1 MRVSGNTSFH
11 HEGTALLGTS
21 AVEAP
26 VVVTSA
32 SMEERL
38 APTLARLR
46 MRPGTLSS
54 LAGIEER
61 RWWGEE
67 EDAAGGAARAGRQA
81 LEAAGVEPGQV
92 GMLINTS
99 VYRAHLEPSVAVGI
113 HHELGLPSSALNFD
127 ITNACLGFVNA
138 LTLAAT
144 MIGTGQIRYALVVDG
159 EDARPVHEST
169 LTRLSAEGAT
179 RRDYMDAFATLTLG
193 SGAAAAVLGPV
204 EEHPDAPRVVGGIS
218 RARSSAHGLCVGS
231 NDGMVTDARGLLEEG
246 MQLIGDAW
254 DDAQADGWEWKDMDR
269 YVMHQVSTVHTRAL
283 VERIGIDPEKVPLT
297 FPRWGNVGPAALPM
311 TLAAEAPSLR
321 PGERVL
327 CMGVGSG
334 LNTAMTEIRW

>member
-1 MRVSGNTSFH
+1 MTGNTTIS

-26 VVVTSA
+26 VVVTSDA
-32 SMEERL
+32 MEERL
-38 APTLARLR
+38 SETLTRLR

-54 LAGIEER
+54 LAGIQER
-61 RWWGEE
+61 RWWGPD
-67 EDAAGGAARAGRQA
+67 EDAAQGAARAGREA
-81 LEAAGVEPGQV
+81 LAAAGVEPGQV
-92 GMLINTS
+92 DLLINTS
-99 VYRAHLEPSVAVGI
+99 VFRANLEPSVAVGI
-113 HHELGLPSSALNFD
+113 HHALGLPSSALNFD

-138 LTLAAT
+138 LTLA
-144 MIGTGQIRYALVVDG
+144 GTLIDSGQVRYALVVDG

-169 LTRLSAEGAT
+169 LRRLSSPEAV
-179 RRDYMDAFATLTLG
+179 RRDYLDAFATLTLG

-204 EEHPDAPRVVGGIS
+204 EAHPDAPRVMGGIS
-218 RARSSAHGLCVGS
+218 RARSSAHELCVGG

-246 MQLIGDAW
+246 LLLVGEAW
-254 DDAQADGWEWKDMDR
+254 DDALADGWAWKDMDR

-283 VERIGIDPEKVPLT
+283 VERIGIDPERVPLT

-311 TLAAEAPSLR
+311 TLATEAPGLR
-321 PGERVL
+321 RGERVL

>member
-1 MRVSGNTSFH
+1 MTGNTTIS

-26 VVVTSA
+26 VVVTSDA
-32 SMEERL
+32 MEERL
-38 APTLARLR
+38 SETLTRLR

-54 LAGIEER
+54 LAGIQER
-61 RWWGEE
+61 RWWGPD
-67 EDAAGGAARAGRQA
+67 EDAAQGAARAGREA
-81 LEAAGVEPGQV
+81 LAAAGVEPGQV
-92 GMLINTS
+92 DLLINTS
-99 VYRAHLEPSVAVGI
+99 VFRANLEPSVAVGI
-113 HHELGLPSSALNFD
+113 HHALGLPSSALNFD

-138 LTLAAT
+138 LTLA
-144 MIGTGQIRYALVVDG
+144 GTLIDSGQVRYALVVDG

-169 LTRLSAEGAT
+169 LRRLSAPEAV
-179 RRDYMDAFATLTLG
+179 RRDYLDAFATLTLG

-204 EEHPDAPRVVGGIS
+204 GAHPDAPRVMGGIS
-218 RARSSAHGLCVGS
+218 RARSSAHELCVGG

-246 MQLIGDAW
+246 LLLVGEAW
-254 DDAQADGWEWKDMDR
+254 DDALADGWAWKDMDR

-283 VERIGIDPEKVPLT
+283 VERIGIDPERVPLT

-311 TLAAEAPSLR
+311 TLATEAPTLR
-321 PGERVL
+321 RGERVL